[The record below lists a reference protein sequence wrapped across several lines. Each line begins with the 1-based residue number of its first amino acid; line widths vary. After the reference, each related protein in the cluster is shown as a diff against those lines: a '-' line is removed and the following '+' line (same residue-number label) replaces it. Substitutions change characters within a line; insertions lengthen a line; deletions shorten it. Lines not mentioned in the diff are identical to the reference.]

1 MDIFPNWTVFPIV
14 FFLIVLTYILNRN
27 FFRPLGQVLKERSRL
42 IEGARKEAE
51 EIRVA
56 SQNRMTEFENKMRDA
71 RRQADQIMAD
81 MDKKVQEERG
91 TIIASQR
98 ADAKKMVAESR
109 AEIKSKADEAG
120 RELQSQS
127 DHFAQLIASHLLKR
141 PLQKGS
147 GTAGS

>member
-1 MDIFPNWTVFPIV
+1 MDIFPNWTVLPIV

-27 FFRPLGQVLKERSRL
+27 FFRPLGQVLDERDRL

-51 EIRVA
+51 EIRLA
-56 SQNRMTEFENKMRDA
+56 SQNRMAEFENKMRDA
-71 RRQADQIMAD
+71 RRQADQIMAE

-98 ADAKKMVAESR
+98 AEAQKMVAESR
-109 AEIKSKADEAG
+109 AEIKAKADEAG

-127 DHFAQLIASHLLKR
+127 DQFARLIASHLLKR